1 MLHCDLVNFNFTLTV
16 VRRRVFFFPTQV
28 SSPIFWCSFHP
39 NRKILLPFFVYGYL
53 DTVNRHLFN
62 SVAAEVH

>member
-28 SSPIFWCSFHP
+28 SSPIFGVAFILTGKSSF
-39 NRKILLPFFVYGYL
+39 LSLF
-53 DTVNRHLFN
+53 TVT
-62 SVAAEVH
+62 